1 MSADARD
8 TLLRMKAEYEKRIT
22 GVRADLGHKNA
33 PVEADFAEQVT
44 QRENDDVLASL
55 QAEAEA
61 ELAKV
66 TAALGRIDR
75 GVYGVCVKCGA
86 QVGAARLAALPQAET
101 CQQCAGL

>member
-22 GVRADLGHKNA
+22 GVRADLEHKNA

-86 QVGAARLAALPQAET
+86 QVGTARLAALPQAET